1 MKARGIDFGGFEG
14 AALVRPQ
21 LDALGQPVSSLGSAR
36 VEMGLVFSWLLGRKE
51 TVLPDVAG
59 ETQVSVKPDARSSRT
74 NLLSVLG
81 FFFFLLK

>member
-1 MKARGIDFGGFEG
+1 MGALRG

-51 TVLPDVAG
+51 TALPDVAG
-59 ETQVSVKPDARSSRT
+59 ETQVSVKPDSHSGRT

-81 FFFFLLK
+81 GFFFSS